1 MASTSGMH
9 TQSLVAYKMKPK
21 RLINKWPGIC
31 MYRLEFHICNEEKN
45 QPNANKGK
53 EDGMKANGVE
63 VILNIFLKLL
73 KTRKKHC

>member
-1 MASTSGMH
+1 
-9 TQSLVAYKMKPK
+9 
-21 RLINKWPGIC
+21 